1 MERIIE
7 ELPPKRPVLVIKVNR
22 KIFYGHFENN
32 SSAEAL
38 IEKLRFGSINIVLH
52 DYGGFEKIGDLPWE
66 LPRNDEPTR
75 TKPGDIILNQ
85 GRMISFY
92 YNENMWHFTRIGK
105 FHFSDDESLYEA
117 FGEDGNVRV
126 NLSLEWPE

>member
-1 MERIIE
+1 MDKMKE
-7 ELPPKRPVLVIKVNR
+7 ELPPKRPVLVIKVNK

-38 IEKLRFGSINIVLH
+38 IDKLSLGHIFLNLH

-66 LPRNDEPTR
+66 LPRNDEPIR

-85 GRMISFY
+85 GRMLSFY
-92 YNENMWHFTRIGK
+92 YNENMWHFTKIGT
-105 FHFSDDESLYEA
+105 FHFSDAEALYEA
-117 FGEDGNVRV
+117 FGGDGNVRV
-126 NLSLEWPE
+126 KLSLEWPE